1 MYFLFLFHFLLTRME
16 NMSSSHKI
24 TSVLIEITFLKQN
37 EKLPYNYQEKDCTKY
52 LVNKQCEIIT

>member
-1 MYFLFLFHFLLTRME
+1 ME

-52 LVNKQCEIIT
+52 LVNKQCEIVKQASPIKHYDYI